1 MPDKHSFMAE
11 QLEFNLVLGNYSPE
25 EAATVLLS
33 LINSKINYHE
43 LDAFRQHER
52 GEGNPQKSQRRI
64 EELAESRSQVRELL
78 ERSEEKGLTIS
89 VKGVIEVTAS

>member
-1 MPDKHSFMAE
+1 VPDKHSFMAE

-33 LINSKINYHE
+33 LINSKINFHE

-52 GEGNPQKSQRRI
+52 GEGCPERSKRRVQ
-64 EELAESRSQVRELL
+64 ELTESRQQVRGLL
-78 ERSEEKGLTIS
+78 ERSKQDGLTITL
-89 VKGVIEVTAS
+89 KGVIQVTAA